1 MDDRGETKRHARVL
15 LVTWLGLVALTV
27 GSFWLADAGARP
39 IPIAA
44 TAGGVLGLA
53 VLKSHLIAGVYMEM
67 GRGPRLWALGMSG
80 FLLAEAALVFAIL
93 R

>member
-1 MDDRGETKRHARVL
+1 MKRHARVL
-15 LVTWLGLVALTV
+15 LVTWLGLISLTV
-27 GSFWLADAGARP
+27 GSFWLADAGVGP
-39 IPIAA
+39 LPIAA

-67 GRGPRLWALGMSG
+67 GKGPRVWAFAMSG
-80 FLLAEAALVFAIL
+80 FLLAEAALVFVIL